1 MAIENIYEHLG
12 YLGSQIDQLEQALV
26 QQELAHKQALA
37 QAQAEQK
44 AKLMPTGKA
53 ASSQNDLFGGWTTGA
68 EKAANDKKQ
77 RENALI
83 LAGKLDSTIDKVQ
96 RILREAGA

>member
-1 MAIENIYEHLG
+1 MSIENVYDHLM
-12 YLGSQIDQLEQALV
+12 YLGSQIDCLEQALLK
-26 QQELAHKQALA
+26 QAEEHKQALA
-37 QAQAEQK
+37 QAEQK
-44 AKLMPTGKA
+44 AKPIPAGKGA
-53 ASSQNDLFGGWTTGA
+53 TAQNDLFGGWATGA

>member
-1 MAIENIYEHLG
+1 MSIENIYEHLG

-37 QAQAEQK
+37 QIQAESK
-44 AKLMPTGKA
+44 AKQIPAGKPV
-53 ASSQNDLFGGWTTGA
+53 SSQNDLFGGWITGA